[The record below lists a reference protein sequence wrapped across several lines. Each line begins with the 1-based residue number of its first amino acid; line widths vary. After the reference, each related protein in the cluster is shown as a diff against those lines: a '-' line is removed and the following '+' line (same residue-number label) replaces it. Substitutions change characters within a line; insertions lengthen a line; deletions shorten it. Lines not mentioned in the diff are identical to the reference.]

1 MKKTWMLVF
10 IATFIAGIGLRIALH
25 NNEQQTPMTISSMPK
40 LTGKSGEAINPFD
53 QSDERIRIVYFGF
66 TSCADVCPTSMAM
79 LAGAYQEFDESSLQA
94 FRPMLITIDPERDTA
109 ENTHK
114 YAQYFDRHFEGFSGS
129 ESSIRAVAERY
140 GVLYQKSELE
150 GSSLGYT
157 VDHSSFFYFIAPGGE
172 LISRVPH
179 TVSPAPIIHEM
190 KSLLTEYKLDIKH

>member
-1 MKKTWMLVF
+1 MLIF
-10 IATFIAGIGLRIALH
+10 IATFIAGIALRVILH
-25 NNEQQTPMTISSMPK
+25 NDNQQVPITVGSMPN
-40 LTGKSGEAINPFD
+40 LTDKNGKPIDPFD
-53 QSDERIRIVYFGF
+53 KNDERIRIVYFGF

-79 LAGAYQEFDESSLQA
+79 LAGAYQEFDDVSLQA

-114 YAQYFDRHFEGFSGS
+114 YAQYFNNRFEGYSGT
-129 ESSIRAVAERY
+129 EESIRSVAERY

-172 LISRVPH
+172 LMSRIPH
-179 TVSPAPIIHEM
+179 TVSPAPLVHAM
-190 KSLLTEYKLDIKH
+190 KSLLSEQNLDMKH